1 MQVTE
6 SNVLNGC
13 YLHSCL
19 KNCQTYLAD
28 FQGHRVFYAYYGR
41 YIVRVMLHHSWHKFG
56 AQFLGCKLEFLI
68 AFSSLLSYTIMVILK
83 LSVQHWIK
91 VQKSKNRGI
100 WYRLT
105 QLTLLPCL
113 FFEVWHSILFTNPA
127 NPCTFSFLFFHFTII
142 LFRLDTYISSGL
154 PHLSSGFT
162 KIWA

>member
-1 MQVTE
+1 MWTSSFHKMQVTE

-56 AQFLGCKLEFLI
+56 AQFLGYKLEFLI
-68 AFSSLLSYTIMVILK
+68 AFSSLLSYTIIVILK
-83 LSVQHWIK
+83 LSVRQGIK

-100 WYRLT
+100 WYRPDYLIRTNSTNTLTLFIFWSLT
-105 QLTLLPCL
+105 QRIVYQSRKT
-113 FFEVWHSILFTNPA
+113 V
-127 NPCTFSFLFFHFTII
+127 HF
-142 LFRLDTYISSGL
+142 
-154 PHLSSGFT
+154 
-162 KIWA
+162 